1 MDFQILRIKL
11 SVGTMFLFGN
21 SKDIYNPLSIINLL
35 DKKQLGT
42 YWANT
47 SANGLIAKLIQEGD
61 RNIKQLFETLLKGES
76 IVCEIDEQII
86 YNQLSINDN
95 AIWSLLLA
103 IGYLTVV
110 NYIGYGDA
118 KLPENCMPQYE
129 LKITNYETKLI
140 FNELVKN

>member
-47 SANGLIAKLIQEGD
+47 SANGLIAKLIQEG
-61 RNIKQLFETLLKGES
+61 
-76 IVCEIDEQII
+76 
-86 YNQLSINDN
+86 
-95 AIWSLLLA
+95 
-103 IGYLTVV
+103 
-110 NYIGYGDA
+110 
-118 KLPENCMPQYE
+118 
-129 LKITNYETKLI
+129 
-140 FNELVKN
+140 